1 MNIIAPLPFLFI
13 FSNIL
18 SYLFSLVPD
27 KILVTSL
34 LITEEF
40 ILVNID
46 SFLLNSPKDNA
57 IWI

>member
-1 MNIIAPLPFLFI
+1 MNITAPLPFLFI

-34 LITEEF
+34 SIIDEF

-46 SFLLNSPKDNA
+46 SSLLNSPKVRA